1 MTLGT
6 LSGIG
11 NGACIP
17 LFSFIF
23 GQLLNVF
30 GNQEIDLVKEVN
42 KYCLYFVY
50 LAIATFI
57 FSYGEVALWMY
68 TGSRQT
74 NRVRSLYLK
83 SVLRQDVQFFDRDAT
98 TGKLLMGLNEETIAY
113 QHAISEKVRSLFAPY
128 VAYRQKDLNVQLYNC
143 LVKEA
148 LP

>member
-1 MTLGT
+1 
-6 LSGIG
+6 
-11 NGACIP
+11 
-17 LFSFIF
+17 
-23 GQLLNVF
+23 
-30 GNQEIDLVKEVN
+30 
-42 KYCLYFVY
+42 
-50 LAIATFI
+50 
-57 FSYGEVALWMY
+57 MY